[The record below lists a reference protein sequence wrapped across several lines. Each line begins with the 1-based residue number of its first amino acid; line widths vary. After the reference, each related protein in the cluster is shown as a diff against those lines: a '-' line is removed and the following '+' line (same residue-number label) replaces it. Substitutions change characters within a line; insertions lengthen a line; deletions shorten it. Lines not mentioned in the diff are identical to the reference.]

1 MLITLIAMQVI
12 WRALRRRQQAKLARR
27 SLRQLIKLG
36 RPDAE
41 VEREMR
47 KPFWRALLVRYR
59 TDVSLAELRRART
72 RKAISR
78 LSRISER
85 KPARRYP
92 LRIRRR
98 TYF

>member
-1 MLITLIAMQVI
+1 MLITLIAMQAI
-12 WRALRRRQQAKLARR
+12 WRALRRRQLAKPGPPR
-27 SLRQLIKLG
+27 
-36 RPDAE
+36 AE

-47 KPFWRALLVRYR
+47 RPFWRAFLIRYR
-59 TDVSLAELRRART
+59 KDVSSAEERRARA

-85 KPARRYP
+85 KPPRHYP

-98 TYF
+98 TYV